1 MSKLSGPK
9 LTLATTLAKPELIV
23 MSFPQK
29 QSAEAVYKEM
39 EEIEVAC
46 KAVVSDA
53 KKPLPTSVTKVQDA
67 LDGYRS

>member
-1 MSKLSGPK
+1 
-9 LTLATTLAKPELIV
+9 

-46 KAVVSDA
+46 KAVLSDA
-53 KKPLPTSVTKVQDA
+53 KKPLPTNVAKAQDA
-67 LDGYRS
+67 LDDYRS